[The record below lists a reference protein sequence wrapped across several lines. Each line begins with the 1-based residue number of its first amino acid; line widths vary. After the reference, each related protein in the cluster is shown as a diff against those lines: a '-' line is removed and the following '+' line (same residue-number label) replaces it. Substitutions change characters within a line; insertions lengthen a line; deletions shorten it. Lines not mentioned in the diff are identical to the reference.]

1 MKTSTNPENNG
12 TETAGATEKTGT
24 VSYLCMKY
32 NRHQQGDHPT
42 CRDPKLYCKFR
53 PQCMIHYTE
62 KRNRRKLGGAQD

>member
-12 TETAGATEKTGT
+12 TETAGAAEKTGT

-32 NRHQQGDHPT
+32 NRHQQGDNPT
-42 CRDPKLYCKFR
+42 CQDPKLYCKFR